1 MFKKKIDQIIKIKQP
16 ITIEK
21 FIELCL
27 YSDDGYYSKKKILGK
42 KGDFITS
49 PEISQLFGELI
60 GFFILSVWK
69 KKINKPFNLVELG
82 PGRGTLLIDI
92 LNITQSYLKFNK
104 AMNIYL
110 IEKNTEL
117 IKEQKNNL
125 KKFHIKLKNINWHN
139 EFKIPKNKP
148 TIIYANE
155 FFDCLPIRQFYKK
168 SNQWYEKMI
177 IFNKK
182 ENFLQFKDIKIK
194 DINILNKI
202 HKYEPIETLEI
213 SEAREKYFKKI
224 CEHISNVGGVAIII
238 DYGYFDKPKHFTLQ
252 SLFNNKKS
260 NVLDNLGQQ
269 DITSLV
275 DFKKLI
281 DLTKYKNLNIDIF
294 CTQREFFLKYGIYQR
309 AQKIIKKLSY
319 EEKNIIK
326 EGLNRLI
333 DANNM
338 GSLFKVLVISN

>member
-1 MFKKKIDQIIKIKQP
+1 MPPLNFYWFSDIVEKKIICLKKKKIDQIRKINQP

-27 YSDDGYYSKKKILGK
+27 YSDDGYYKKKKIIGK

-69 KKINKPFNLVELG
+69 EKINKPFNLVELG

-92 LNITQSYLKFNK
+92 LNIIQSCLELNK

-125 KKFHIKLKNINWHN
+125 KKFQINLKDINWFN
-139 EFKIPKNKP
+139 KFKIPKNRP
-148 TIIYANE
+148 AIIYANE

-168 SNQWYEKMI
+168 FNQWYEKMI

-182 ENFLQFKDIKIK
+182 ENFFQFKDIQIK
-194 DINILNKI
+194 D
-202 HKYEPIETLEI
+202 
-213 SEAREKYFKKI
+213 
-224 CEHISNVGGVAIII
+224 
-238 DYGYFDKPKHFTLQ
+238 
-252 SLFNNKKS
+252 
-260 NVLDNLGQQ
+260 
-269 DITSLV
+269 
-275 DFKKLI
+275 
-281 DLTKYKNLNIDIF
+281 KN
-294 CTQREFFLKYGIYQR
+294 
-309 AQKIIKKLSY
+309 
-319 EEKNIIK
+319 
-326 EGLNRLI
+326 
-333 DANNM
+333 
-338 GSLFKVLVISN
+338 